1 MTKSE
6 QLCGCE
12 FEQFALKYRK
22 VTNKEGK
29 KKPKQN
35 NYFKYILILIRHLNS
50 RECADTAK
58 KYLNYIQ

>member
-29 KKPKQN
+29 KKTKTKQLFQIHSDFN
-35 NYFKYILILIRHLNS
+35 
-50 RECADTAK
+50 
-58 KYLNYIQ
+58 

>member
-29 KKPKQN
+29 KTQN
-35 NYFKYILILIRHLNS
+35 KTIISNTF
-50 RECADTAK
+50 
-58 KYLNYIQ
+58 